1 MLLSPLATP
10 FHPCFS
16 TPTAVVFN
24 DGVPSMIGSDH
35 EIVQGYQDE
44 VLDEN
49 FPPSAQEAAE
59 LEAVEMFVDI
69 MATLSVLEE
78 HEEKARSS
86 FSHIKKRWESRREE
100 GLVGKPR
107 QAKGLVDA
115 VDHNV
120 GKPVSSSDLVTFSH
134 SNRALATALLQ
145 SRQRS
150 RDEFRRAS
158 GHGRGDKRAHHQP
171 RPLQQPRKQN

>member
-10 FHPCFS
+10 FQPAFS
-16 TPTAVVFN
+16 APTGVVFN
-24 DGVPSMIGSDH
+24 NGVPSMVASEHD
-35 EIVQGYQDE
+35 IVQGYPDA

-59 LEAVEMFVDI
+59 LEAVETFVDI
-69 MATLSVLEE
+69 LATLSVLEE
-78 HEEKARSS
+78 REEKARSS
-86 FSHIKKRWESRREE
+86 FCHVKKRWESRRED

-107 QAKGLVDA
+107 QAKGIVDA
-115 VDHNV
+115 VDHANV
-120 GKPVSSSDLVTFSH
+120 GRPLRSSDLVPFAH
-134 SNRALATALLQ
+134 SNRALATELLQ

-150 RDEFRRAS
+150 RDEFRRANS
-158 GHGRGDKRAHHQP
+158 RGDKRAHHQP